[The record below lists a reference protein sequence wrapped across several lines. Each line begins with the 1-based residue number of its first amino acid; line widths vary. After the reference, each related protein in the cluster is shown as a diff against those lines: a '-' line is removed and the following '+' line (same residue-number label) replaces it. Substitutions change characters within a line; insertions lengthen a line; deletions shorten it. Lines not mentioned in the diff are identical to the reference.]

1 METRN
6 INITRDEAIEALLHV
21 ADSNILNEELKDK
34 LINIISCIGAEKEG
48 RHEWGQN
55 TKPLYDFADNET
67 TDEAIKA
74 CINIID
80 NVTFIPASC
89 EREEITEALSSL
101 LTEGN

>member
-1 METRN
+1 MSTQN
-6 INITRDEAIEALLHV
+6 VNITRDEAMDVLLHV
-21 ADSNILNEELKDK
+21 VESNILNEELKDR
-34 LINIISCIGAEKEG
+34 LTNIIACIGAEKEG

-89 EREEITEALSSL
+89 EREEITEALTSL
-101 LTEGN
+101 LSEES